1 MSRQAQGTASPHS
14 RHSRAVGLVLL
25 TAALGGCAGGI
36 DLDRFGTDRS
46 LTTGSIAQQDR
57 APDGRLSDEAAI
69 RSTVAAWMPGEVPP
83 ETVPWVNSNTGSTGA
98 ITRIADSTGNGTL
111 CRTFRASR
119 ESFDGVGLY
128 DGKACSE
135 HAGPWSVMTLQRR

>member
-1 MSRQAQGTASPHS
+1 M
-14 RHSRAVGLVLL
+14 LVLV
-25 TAALGGCAGGI
+25 AASLMLAGCAGGF

-46 LTTGSIAQQDR
+46 LTTGSIGGEVR

-69 RSTVAAWMPGEVPP
+69 RSTIAAWMPGEVPP

-98 ITRIADSTGNGTL
+98 ISRVADSAGEGRL
-111 CRTFRASR
+111 CRAFQVSR
-119 ESFDGVGLY
+119 ESFDGVALY

-135 HAGPWSVMTLQRR
+135 EGRAWSVVSLVPR